1 MGADKRQS
9 ASNVVFAGAKN
20 SMTMATPLSR
30 HQIFAKKNQN
40 RFKRSIPV
48 LSNQRP
54 TFYSRYNSNNFQGG
68 NISANRMSAKIAVRA
83 LQDSSLEMTAEG
95 VSENYA
101 SRQL

>member
-9 ASNVVFAGAKN
+9 ASNVVFGGAKN

-30 HQIFAKKNQN
+30 HQIFAKKNQS

-54 TFYSRYNSNNFQGG
+54 TFYSRYNSNKNKG
-68 NISANRMSAKIAVRA
+68 NMNAKINSSQIAIRV

-95 VSENYA
+95 ASENYA
-101 SRQL
+101 SKQL